1 MGVTKRH
8 TWLFKWRYTTN
19 AIDKDKDMPATN
31 RIFPDSFLLG
41 PSQVTSYRHGNRL
54 VPVDMS
60 LSIRK
65 FRTYAAV
72 LALIICIGMNT
83 AGIVWADVQVT
94 HPVTGEELRESQTF
108 TYRMLDEAP
117 TLDPQLNQDSEG
129 FDILRDLFEGLLN
142 QDSHGHLVPGVAERY
157 TASDGNRRFTFHL
170 RKTAKWSNGDPVTS
184 EDFVYAWRRA
194 VDPEVASDYA
204 WYVELA
210 GIQNAGAIQTGNM
223 PIESLGVKAVDMY
236 TLEVDLERPVP
247 YFPEMTTY
255 ATFFPVHRP
264 TIEKHDIAWTRPENM
279 VSNGAYILSE
289 HVPNEYHS
297 RTRNPLY
304 WDNANTIIEKVTGL
318 VINDENQALTRYFAN
333 EVDRTGIPAGQYPN
347 LKTQY
352 PDQAISMPSL
362 CTYYFIFNLSDSGHP
377 SLQDRRVRTALSYA
391 FDRDIIIDNLLK
403 GGQEPAYGFTHPA
416 TAGFDP
422 QKTDYAQLDQVER
435 DRIARE
441 LITEAGYGPENPL
454 NLSLIYNTSES
465 HKKIA
470 TVASQMWKQK
480 LGVDINLKNFEWKTY
495 LVRRKNQEFDLAR
508 AGWCG
513 DYNEASTFLDVLT
526 SSSGVNDGQF
536 HNEEMDRLMDESR
549 LLDDPTPNYLQAEV
563 VLTRE
568 MPIIPVYHYTS
579 VFMLKPDIR
588 GWPFDNVQNNWYS
601 RNLYRVKDTH

>member
-1 MGVTKRH
+1 MKPDRKFTPME
-8 TWLFKWRYTTN
+8 FKN
-19 AIDKDKDMPATN
+19 NKISATE
-31 RIFPDSFLLG
+31 RTFPDSPLTYSSRIAPRG
-41 PSQVTSYRHGNRL
+41 HGRRPAPADIAL
-54 VPVDMS
+54 HF
-60 LSIRK
+60 RK
-65 FRTYAAV
+65 WCIGAAA
-72 LALIICIGMNT
+72 LALIGCIGLSAVAT
-83 AGIVWADVQVT
+83 ARADT
-94 HPVTGEELRESQTF
+94 PAAHPATGEKLEQNQTF

-142 QDSHGHLVPGVAERY
+142 QDTEGRLVPGVAERY
-157 TASDGNRRFTFHL
+157 AASDGNRRFTFNL
-170 RKTAKWSNGDPVTS
+170 RKTARWSNGDPVTS
-184 EDFVYAWRRA
+184 QDFVYAWRRA
-194 VDPEVASDYA
+194 VDPEVGSDYG

-210 GIQNAGAIQTGNM
+210 GIRNAGAIQAGNM
-223 PIESLGVKAVDMY
+223 PVESLGVKAVDPY

-247 YFPEMTTY
+247 YFPAMTTY
-255 ATFFPVHRP
+255 ATFFPAHRP
-264 TIEKHDIAWTRPENM
+264 TIERHGIAWTRPENM
-279 VSNGAYILSE
+279 VSNGAYVLSE

-318 VINDENQALTRYFAN
+318 VINDEHQALTRYFAD

-352 PDQAISMPSL
+352 PDQATSMPSL
-362 CTYYFIFNLSDSGHP
+362 CTYYFAFNHTDSGHP
-377 SLQDRRVRTALSYA
+377 ALRDRRVRTALSYA
-391 FDRDIIIDNLLK
+391 FDRDIIINNLLK

-416 TAGFDP
+416 TAGFAP
-422 QKTDYAQLDQVER
+422 RKPDYAHLDQPER

-441 LITEAGYGPENPL
+441 LISEAGYGPGKPL
-454 NLSLIYNTSES
+454 ELTLIYNTSES

-480 LGVDINLKNFEWKTY
+480 LGVDIKLTNFEWKTY

-526 SSSGVNDGQF
+526 SSSGANDGRF

-549 LLDDPTPNYLQAEV
+549 VLDDPTPNYLQAEA
-563 VLTRE
+563 VLAEE
-568 MPIIPVYHYTS
+568 MAIIPVYHYTS

-588 GWPFDNVQNNWYS
+588 GWPYDNVQNYWYS
-601 RNLYRVKDTH
+601 KNLYRVKGAR